1 MQFFRL
7 LIIFFLAYYLIK
19 FLRNLY
25 HAAFVAK
32 ENKKNNAKAH
42 QYKQGNVTIDYI
54 PPRKSKISKEEAEAI
69 DFEEIK

>member
-25 HAAFVAK
+25 HATFGQT
-32 ENKKNNAKAH
+32 ETKKNSNSS
-42 QYKQGNVTIDYI
+42 QYKQGNITIDYI
-54 PPRKSKISKEEAEAI
+54 PPRKSKISKEEAEVI
-69 DFEEIK
+69 DFEEVK

>member
-25 HAAFVAK
+25 HAAFGQK
-32 ENKKNNAKAH
+32 ENKKSNAT
-42 QYKQGNVTIDYI
+42 QYKQGNITIDYI
-54 PPRKSKISKEEAEAI
+54 PPRKNKGSKEGAETV